1 MQIHSTNWNIHFLA
15 SDLRNSTSSVRFR
28 RLSFNP
34 TKEKRQW
41 RLTIAVRFFGAG
53 DGNRTRVT
61 SLGSLFLTRPS
72 ATRINRLTSL
82 FLKPI
87 L

>member
-1 MQIHSTNWNIHFLA
+1 MQIHPTNWNIHFLA

-41 RLTIAVRFFGAG
+41 RLTIAVRFLE
-53 DGNRTRVT
+53 R
-61 SLGSLFLTRPS
+61 
-72 ATRINRLTSL
+72 ATGIPRSHSERSTPWRKRLRANS
-82 FLKPI
+82 
-87 L
+87 